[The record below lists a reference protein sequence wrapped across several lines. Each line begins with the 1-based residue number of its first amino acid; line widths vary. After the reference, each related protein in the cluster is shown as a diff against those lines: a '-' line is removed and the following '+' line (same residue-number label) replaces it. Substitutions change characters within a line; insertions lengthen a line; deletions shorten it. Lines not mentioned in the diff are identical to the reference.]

1 MLSKVKSKKWKV
13 KSSQPDTTMRIRW
26 VVLLAAMLVAG
37 CRSSIPNEMPV
48 SDAQNQT
55 YPAAFLPDVTSRVLT
70 SSASNRRYQIS
81 VALPDGYTKDHA
93 PYPVLYAAD
102 ANAQFGTV
110 VETARLLSF
119 SKQIP
124 DIVIV
129 GIGYANAGQGFKAS
143 GPPRALDLTPTED
156 QVWVEEFGKESLER
170 GVAPP
175 ESSGGAPKFLRFVRD
190 ELIPSIEGTYHVNRS
205 DRTWYGH
212 SFGGLF
218 GVYLLF
224 NANDL
229 FNRFIIGSPSLWW
242 DKRAMLAAEDAFAAT
257 KKPLHG
263 RAFLSVGV
271 LERQLAPKYP
281 MVTDLREFA
290 TRLQRRNYE
299 GFQFQTHFFED
310 ENHLSVVPA
319 TISRGLRFVY
329 ASAANPALQPSAPV
343 K

>member
-1 MLSKVKSKKWKV
+1 
-13 KSSQPDTTMRIRW
+13 MRTRL
-26 VVLLAAMLVAG
+26 VALLAPMLVAG
-37 CRSSIPNEMPV
+37 CGSSIPNEVPPV
-48 SDAQNQT
+48 SDAQKQT
-55 YPAAFLPDVTSRVLT
+55 YPPAFLPDVTSRVMT
-70 SSASNRRYQIS
+70 SSASKRTYQIS

-124 DIVIV
+124 DVVIV

-156 QVWVEEFGKESLER
+156 QAWVRDFAKESLEQ
-170 GVAPP
+170 GVAAP
-175 ESSGGAPKFLRFVRD
+175 EGSGGASAFLSFIRD
-190 ELIPSIEGTYHVNRS
+190 ELVPSIEQTYNVKHD

-224 NANDL
+224 NATDL
-229 FNRFIIGSPSLWW
+229 FNRFVIGSPSLWW
-242 DKRAMLAAEDAFAAT
+242 NNRAMFAMEESFAAARQ
-257 KKPLHG
+257 PL
-263 RAFLSVGV
+263 RARVFFSVGV
-271 LERQLAPKYP
+271 LEQQLAPKYP
-281 MVTDLREFA
+281 MVTDLQAFVA
-290 TRLQRRNYE
+290 RLKQRNYKDLE
-299 GFQFQTHFFED
+299 FRTHFFEE
-310 ENHLSVVPA
+310 ENHLSVVPE

-329 ASAANPALQPSAPV
+329 SSAPNPALQPSAQA
-343 K
+343 KR